1 MASLSNLSDSIT
13 STLANLP
20 PQDQIQDGERM
31 RLLGLVEQL
40 QTALEPPFVPL
51 QRFCVSHYGI
61 VMIRIAQG
69 MGVFDAFVQS
79 QSADLSLKELS
90 SKVKGEEKLLKR
102 VMHFLCAYKV
112 FTQPTSEVYK
122 PAPLAMMLGGM
133 PGDMV
138 KHIHNIMQI
147 SAKLFEYFENNGYK
161 NPEDAFEAP
170 FQFAYNTKQHY
181 FDWLQ
186 TQPEAQSA
194 FNSVMT
200 FSQQLRGKNW
210 FEIYPVAEKLNSS
223 SDRVLLVDIGGGV
236 GHDVIAFKKRFPDM
250 VGELVVQDLPQVIES
265 IDEALPDGIIA
276 IGHNM
281 FEPQPIRGAKAYYL
295 RTVLH
300 DWPDKQAL
308 DVLARIREVMA
319 EDSVLLINEHT
330 APESLEVPVIPVTLD
345 IQMMEVFSSL
355 ERTEEEW
362 VSLLE
367 RAQFKVAKV
376 WKVDTVG
383 TLVSLFEAIL

>member
-1 MASLSNLSDSIT
+1 
-13 STLANLP
+13 
-20 PQDQIQDGERM
+20 
-31 RLLGLVEQL
+31 
-40 QTALEPPFVPL
+40 
-51 QRFCVSHYGI
+51 
-61 VMIRIAQG
+61 
-69 MGVFDAFVQS
+69 
-79 QSADLSLKELS
+79 
-90 SKVKGEEKLLKR
+90 
-102 VMHFLCAYKV
+102 
-112 FTQPTSEVYK
+112 
-122 PAPLAMMLGGM
+122 
-133 PGDMV
+133 
-138 KHIHNIMQI
+138 MQI

-223 SDRVLLVDIGGGV
+223 SDRALLVDIGGGV
-236 GHDVIAFKKRFPDM
+236 GHDVIAFKERFPDI

-265 IDEALPDGIIA
+265 IDGALSDGIVA

-330 APESLEVPVIPVTLD
+330 APESLEVPVIPATLD

-355 ERTEEEW
+355 ERTEEQW

-383 TLVSLFEAIL
+383 TLVSLFEATL

>member
-1 MASLSNLSDSIT
+1 
-13 STLANLP
+13 
-20 PQDQIQDGERM
+20 
-31 RLLGLVEQL
+31 
-40 QTALEPPFVPL
+40 
-51 QRFCVSHYGI
+51 
-61 VMIRIAQG
+61 
-69 MGVFDAFVQS
+69 
-79 QSADLSLKELS
+79 
-90 SKVKGEEKLLKR
+90 
-102 VMHFLCAYKV
+102 
-112 FTQPTSEVYK
+112 
-122 PAPLAMMLGGM
+122 
-133 PGDMV
+133 
-138 KHIHNIMQI
+138 MQI

-170 FQFAYNTKQHY
+170 FQFAFNTKQHY

-200 FSQQLRGKNW
+200 FSQQLRGKDW

-223 SDRVLLVDIGGGV
+223 SDRALLVDIGGGV

-250 VGELVVQDLPQVIES
+250 AGELVVQDLPQVIQS
-265 IDEALPDGIIA
+265 IDGALPDGIVA

-330 APESLEVPVIPVTLD
+330 APESLEVPVVPVTLD

-355 ERTEEEW
+355 ERTEEQW

-376 WKVDTVG
+376 WKIDTVG
-383 TLVSLFEAIL
+383 TLVSLFEATL

>member
-1 MASLSNLSDSIT
+1 
-13 STLANLP
+13 
-20 PQDQIQDGERM
+20 
-31 RLLGLVEQL
+31 
-40 QTALEPPFVPL
+40 
-51 QRFCVSHYGI
+51 
-61 VMIRIAQG
+61 
-69 MGVFDAFVQS
+69 
-79 QSADLSLKELS
+79 
-90 SKVKGEEKLLKR
+90 
-102 VMHFLCAYKV
+102 
-112 FTQPTSEVYK
+112 
-122 PAPLAMMLGGM
+122 
-133 PGDMV
+133 
-138 KHIHNIMQI
+138 MQI

-181 FDWLQ
+181 FGWLQ

-265 IDEALPDGIIA
+265 IDGALPDGIIA

-383 TLVSLFEAIL
+383 TLVSLFEATL

>member
-1 MASLSNLSDSIT
+1 
-13 STLANLP
+13 
-20 PQDQIQDGERM
+20 
-31 RLLGLVEQL
+31 
-40 QTALEPPFVPL
+40 
-51 QRFCVSHYGI
+51 
-61 VMIRIAQG
+61 
-69 MGVFDAFVQS
+69 
-79 QSADLSLKELS
+79 
-90 SKVKGEEKLLKR
+90 
-102 VMHFLCAYKV
+102 
-112 FTQPTSEVYK
+112 
-122 PAPLAMMLGGM
+122 
-133 PGDMV
+133 
-138 KHIHNIMQI
+138 MQI

-265 IDEALPDGIIA
+265 IDGALPDGIIA

-383 TLVSLFEAIL
+383 TLVSLFEATL

>member
-1 MASLSNLSDSIT
+1 
-13 STLANLP
+13 
-20 PQDQIQDGERM
+20 
-31 RLLGLVEQL
+31 
-40 QTALEPPFVPL
+40 
-51 QRFCVSHYGI
+51 
-61 VMIRIAQG
+61 
-69 MGVFDAFVQS
+69 
-79 QSADLSLKELS
+79 
-90 SKVKGEEKLLKR
+90 
-102 VMHFLCAYKV
+102 
-112 FTQPTSEVYK
+112 
-122 PAPLAMMLGGM
+122 
-133 PGDMV
+133 
-138 KHIHNIMQI
+138 MQI

-170 FQFAYNTKQHY
+170 FQFAFNTKQHY

-200 FSQQLRGKNW
+200 FSQQLRGKDW

-223 SDRVLLVDIGGGV
+223 SDRALLVDIGGGV

-250 VGELVVQDLPQVIES
+250 AGELVVQDLPQVIQS
-265 IDEALPDGIIA
+265 IDGALPDGIVA

-330 APESLEVPVIPVTLD
+330 APESLEVPVVPVTLD
-345 IQMMEVFSSL
+345 IQMMEIFSSL
-355 ERTEEEW
+355 ERTEEQW

-376 WKVDTVG
+376 WKIDTVG
-383 TLVSLFEAIL
+383 TLVSLFEATL

>member
-1 MASLSNLSDSIT
+1 
-13 STLANLP
+13 
-20 PQDQIQDGERM
+20 
-31 RLLGLVEQL
+31 
-40 QTALEPPFVPL
+40 
-51 QRFCVSHYGI
+51 
-61 VMIRIAQG
+61 
-69 MGVFDAFVQS
+69 
-79 QSADLSLKELS
+79 
-90 SKVKGEEKLLKR
+90 
-102 VMHFLCAYKV
+102 
-112 FTQPTSEVYK
+112 
-122 PAPLAMMLGGM
+122 
-133 PGDMV
+133 
-138 KHIHNIMQI
+138 MQI
-147 SAKLFEYFENNGYK
+147 STKLFEYFENNGYK

-170 FQFAYNTKQHY
+170 FQFAYDTKQHY

-223 SDRVLLVDIGGGV
+223 SDRALLVDIGGGV
-236 GHDVIAFKKRFPDM
+236 GHDVIAFRKRFPDM

-265 IDEALPDGIIA
+265 IDGALPDGIVA

-355 ERTEEEW
+355 ERTEEQW

-383 TLVSLFEAIL
+383 TLVSLFEATL